1 MHAYGPLSIIGG
13 NDIIIKKNMP
23 SIVAYKEK
31 FTSNLPANKT
41 FNNLDMAFGGGSQ
54 LSLNKQNSYNSFR
67 SNNSNNNF

>member
-1 MHAYGPLSIIGG
+1 
-13 NDIIIKKNMP
+13 MP